1 MFHDPDFTP
10 FEPATGR
17 LAPLVNFVR
26 NYLETFPAATYRD
39 GYSIVPGH
47 WPFAD
52 TVYLTDPD
60 LIEEV
65 LVARPE
71 LFGRDLAAIQAF
83 SNILSKRGLF
93 LSEGAD
99 WRWQR
104 RAVSPAFR
112 HEKLLGLVPVFS
124 ECAKVQAAEWRH
136 GNGGEPVDVA
146 KAMTRTTFEVIQ
158 RAILGDDVTI
168 DREKFLA
175 ALTGAFEALSWQTLI
190 ATAGLPKFVP
200 HPGFFRMRA
209 ASRYLHRETAKIIG
223 ARRGIP
229 SDPRGLLALL
239 SEARDPETGRTLDDE
254 ELVAN
259 LFTFIAAGHE
269 TTAVALAWTLWLLA
283 KDQVSQNRVRDEV
296 ESIAPGR
303 AIGSDEVEK
312 LAFTRQVIL
321 ESMRLFPP
329 APAISRQARED
340 AMLGPHAV
348 SKKSQIII
356 PIWSLH
362 RNERLWDD
370 PAGFEPE
377 RFAPEQVKAR
387 PRFAYLPFGGGPR
400 ICIGM
405 SFAML
410 EATTIIATLVRDFKL
425 RTVAGFHPELAP
437 NVSLRP
443 RHGLPLLIEPL

>member
-1 MFHDPDFTP
+1 
-10 FEPATGR
+10 
-17 LAPLVNFVR
+17 
-26 NYLETFPAATYRD
+26 
-39 GYSIVPGH
+39 
-47 WPFAD
+47 
-52 TVYLTDPD
+52 
-60 LIEEV
+60 
-65 LVARPE
+65 
-71 LFGRDLAAIQAF
+71 
-83 SNILSKRGLF
+83 
-93 LSEGAD
+93 
-99 WRWQR
+99 
-104 RAVSPAFR
+104 
-112 HEKLLGLVPVFS
+112 
-124 ECAKVQAAEWRH
+124 
-136 GNGGEPVDVA
+136 
-146 KAMTRTTFEVIQ
+146 
-158 RAILGDDVTI
+158 
-168 DREKFLA
+168 
-175 ALTGAFEALSWQTLI
+175 LSWQTLI

-209 ASRYLHRETAKIIG
+209 ASRYLRRETAKIIG
-223 ARRGIP
+223 SRRGIP

-239 SEARDPETGRTLDDE
+239 SGARDPETGRTLDGE
-254 ELVAN
+254 ELIAN

-283 KDQVSQNRVRDEV
+283 KDQASQNRVRDEV

-340 AMLGPHAV
+340 TMLGPHPV

-356 PIWSLH
+356 AIWSLH

-387 PRFAYLPFGGGPR
+387 HRFAYLPFGGGPR

-410 EATTIIATLVRDFKL
+410 EATTIIATLVRNFKL
-425 RTVAGFHPELAP
+425 HTVTGFRPELAP